1 MNELYNLKNLSYK
14 INNTYILKDVSCN
27 IISKSITVIK
37 GHNGAGKTS
46 FLRLLYGLESAT
58 GGQIFRNFDNDNTE
72 ISYLFQNSIFL
83 NRTVKENLFHILKCK
98 KIEKRNWKNIILD
111 ALSKFKLVHLYD
123 LNINALSGGELQL
136 LAVIRSILIRPDIL
150 FLDEP
155 TNNLDKKNINLIS
168 NLIMDLNTI
177 GSTIIIV
184 CHDELLLN
192 KISCNELIFE
202 NGLLHDV

>member
-14 INNTYILKDVSCN
+14 INNTYILKDISCN
-27 IISKSITVIK
+27 IINKSITVIK

-58 GGQIFRNFDNDNTE
+58 SGRINRNFDYHNTE

-83 NRTVKENLFHILKCK
+83 NRTVKENLFHILQCK
-98 KIEKRNWKNIILD
+98 KIDKRDWKNIVLD
-111 ALSKFKLVHLYD
+111 ALSKFNLVHLYN
-123 LNINALSGGELQL
+123 LNINVLSGGELQL
-136 LAVIRSILIRPDIL
+136 LAVVRSILIQPDIL

-155 TNNLDKKNINLIS
+155 TNNLDKKNINFIS
-168 NLIMDLNTI
+168 SLIMDLRAV
-177 GSTIIIV
+177 GSTVIIV

-192 KISCNELIFE
+192 KIAYNEIIFE
-202 NGLLHDV
+202 NGLLHNA

>member
-1 MNELYNLKNLSYK
+1 MNEIYNLKSLSYK
-14 INNTYILKDVSCN
+14 INNTYILKDISCN
-27 IISKSITVIK
+27 IINKSITVIK

-58 GGQIFRNFDNDNTE
+58 GGHIYRNFDYDNTE

-98 KIEKRNWKNIILD
+98 KIDKQNWKNIVLD
-111 ALSKFKLVHLYD
+111 ALSKFNLVHLYN
-123 LNINALSGGELQL
+123 LNINSLSGGEQQL
-136 LAVIRSILIRPDIL
+136 LAVIRSILIQPDIL

-155 TNNLDKKNINLIS
+155 TNNLDKKNINFISSLIVG
-168 NLIMDLNTI
+168 LNAMGT
-177 GSTIIIV
+177 TVIIV

-192 KISCNELIFE
+192 KIVYNEIIFE
-202 NGLLHDV
+202 NGLLHHA